1 MAIRFVGRLL
11 AAIGFAAAAGSA
23 AAQSGSIGG
32 KITDEAGAGI
42 GNATVQLVEGLR
54 TAGVIQSSPDGSYRF
69 LNLKAGSY
77 GVKAT
82 RIGFKPA
89 RVDGIA
95 VASAARTVNIKLSEV
110 ATMLNTVAITGI
122 AEEEKINKAP
132 AAISVVS
139 QQSINE
145 NITATP
151 TEQLRNVPGID
162 ITSGGVVQTNVVAR
176 GFNNIFSG
184 SLLTLTDNRFSFVPS
199 LRVNISYMAPTS
211 NEDIERIEVVL
222 GPAAALYGPN
232 ASQGVM
238 HVITKSPFT
247 SKGGTATLDVGE
259 QNLMRV
265 AGRYAGTVGEKFG
278 YKLSAERLTATDF
291 TSFDA
296 EEAKARLANPAI
308 PLRSFDIERTAMD
321 FRADW
326 RPDSKTEIVGS
337 FGRAL
342 IGSAV
347 EPTGLGAA
355 QVSGWG
361 FTAMQLRAKRGKL
374 FAQVFRNSS
383 DAGDT
388 FLLRTGQ
395 PIIDESNQTVAQ
407 VQHSFSYADGRQTF
421 VYGGDYLSTQPK
433 TGGSINGRNEE
444 IDDFTEA
451 GGYVHSITH
460 LNKYWDLVG
469 AVRYDEHSNVE
480 KGTFSPRAAIVFN
493 PSARQ
498 SFRVS
503 YNEAFSN
510 PSTNNQFLDLAAGD
524 IPAGSRGLPNNL
536 FTVRALGTPK
546 SGFQFRRDCV
556 GGAGGLCMKSP
567 FNPGGRAQFV
577 PAMASMFYKGAVAA
591 VGASTT
597 FSSQITAG
605 LAGIVGP
612 TNAPAVY
619 GAMMQA
625 LAALQPTSTEVGT
638 VLRTVNPTTGRFG
651 DVLPTDVRD
660 IDAIRPT
667 LTTGW
672 EAGWKGEIGRKF
684 YGTVDWWYSE
694 RSDFVGPLIVET
706 PNVFLNASTLGAFL
720 VPKLTTFFAGVVGP
734 ANAGAVAAAFAPSIA
749 GAMGGASNSATTGV
763 PLGVVNPDN
772 ALSGSTDI
780 VLAYRNFGRVRLN
793 GLDFSGTYLL
803 DDAWSLSGTY
813 SWVSRDFFSRSEV
826 GGVSDIALNAPR
838 DKGTATIH
846 YRDDASGLNGDLRF
860 RRTASFP
867 GNSGVYIGQVKAY
880 NLLDASFTFRP
891 TVLGGAMLSVMAQN
905 LLNLKHSEFI
915 GGAALGRLVMTRI
928 QYAF

>member
-11 AAIGFAAAAGSA
+11 AAIGFAAAAGTA

-54 TAGVIQSSPDGSYRF
+54 TAGVMQSSPDGSYRF
-69 LNLKAGSY
+69 VNLKAGSY
-77 GVKAT
+77 AVKAT

-122 AEEEKINKAP
+122 AEEEKINRAP
-132 AAISVVS
+132 AAISVIG

-145 NITATP
+145 NVTTTAV
-151 TEQLRNVPGID
+151 EQLRNVPGID
-162 ITSGGVVQTNVVAR
+162 ITSGGIVQSNVVAR

-199 LRVNISYMAPTS
+199 LRVNVSYMAPTS

-238 HVITKSPFT
+238 HVITKSPFN
-247 SKGGTATLDVGE
+247 SKGGTATVDFGQQDML
-259 QNLMRV
+259 RV

-278 YKLSAERLTATDF
+278 FKLSAERLTATDW
-291 TSFDA
+291 TSVDSV
-296 EEAKARLANPAI
+296 ELKAGRQ
-308 PLRSFDIERTAMD
+308 RSFDIERTAMD

-326 RPDSKTEIVGS
+326 RPDSKTEIVGT

-355 QVSGWG
+355 QVKDWA

-388 FLLRTGQ
+388 YLLRTGQ

-407 VQHSFSYADGRQTF
+407 VQHSFSYGDGRQTF
-421 VYGGDYLSTQPK
+421 VYGADYLSTQPK
-433 TGGSINGRNEE
+433 TDGSINGRNED
-444 IDDFTEA
+444 IDTFTEM

-460 LNKYWDLVG
+460 LNKYWDVVG
-469 AVRYDEHSNVE
+469 AIRYDEHSNVP
-480 KGTFSPRAAIVFN
+480 KGTWSPRAAIVYN
-493 PSARQ
+493 PNDDQ

-503 YNEAFSN
+503 YNKAFSN
-510 PSTNNQFLDLAAGD
+510 PSTNNQFLDLAAGY
-524 IPAGSRGLPNNL
+524 IPSGSGPTNNL
-536 FTVRALGTPK
+536 YTVRALGTP
-546 SGFQFRRDCV
+546 SDGFQFRRDC
-556 GGAGGLCMKSP
+556 AGGSGNLCMKSP
-567 FNPGGRAQFV
+567 FNPGGRNQFV
-577 PAMASMFYKGAVAA
+577 PAAAAGFYKAAVAA
-591 VGASTT
+591 AATPLRAGL
-597 FSSQITAG
+597 TAG
-605 LAGIVGP
+605 LTGVVGP
-612 TNAPAVY
+612 ALAPAVA

-625 LAALQPTSTEVGT
+625 LAAFQPTSAQVGT
-638 VLRTVNPTTGRFG
+638 VLRTLNPTTGRFNT
-651 DVLPTDVRD
+651 VAAADVRD

-672 EAGWKGEIGRKF
+672 EAGWKGAIGKKF
-684 YGTVDWWYSE
+684 YGTADWWYSE

-706 PNVFLNASTLGAFL
+706 PQVFLDAATLGSFL
-720 VPKLTTFFAGVVGP
+720 VPNLTAALTPVVGA
-734 ANAGAVAAAFAPSIA
+734 ANAAAIAAGFAPTIA
-749 GAMGGASNSATTGV
+749 GSLGGVSGSAVTGV
-763 PLGVVNPDN
+763 PLGVVNPN
-772 ALSGSTDI
+772 HSLSGSTDV
-780 VLAYRNFGRVRLN
+780 VLAYRNFGRVRLS
-793 GLDFSGTYLL
+793 GADFSGTFMVS
-803 DDAWSLSGTY
+803 DPISIHATY
-813 SWVSRDFFSRSEV
+813 SWVNRDFFSRTQL

-838 DKGTATIH
+838 DKASVAIR
-846 YRDDASGLNGDLRF
+846 YRDDEKGIGSELRW
-860 RRTASFP
+860 RRTGSFP
-867 GNSGVYIGQVKAY
+867 GNSGVYIGLVKGY
-880 NLLDASFTFRP
+880 QLFDATFTFRP
-891 TVLGGAMLSVMAQN
+891 TVLGGAMFSIMAQN
-905 LLNLKHSEFI
+905 LTNNKHSEFI
-915 GGAALGRLVMTRI
+915 GGAEIGRLVMTRI

>member
-1 MAIRFVGRLL
+1 MARRFVGWLL
-11 AAIGFAAAAGSA
+11 AAVGFAAAAGTA
-23 AAQSGSIGG
+23 TAQSGRISGKVTDAGG
-32 KITDEAGAGI
+32 QAIA
-42 GNATVQLVEGLR
+42 NATVQAVEGMR
-54 TAGVIQSSPDGSYRF
+54 TVGVVQSDADGSYRIA
-69 LNLKAGSY
+69 NLKAGNY
-77 GVKAT
+77 ALKVT
-82 RIGFKPA
+82 RIGFKP
-89 RVDGIA
+89 RRMEDIA
-95 VASAARTVNIKLSEV
+95 VASAAVTVNVSLAEA

-122 AEEEKINKAP
+122 ATEEKLNKAP

-145 NITATP
+145 IVTATP

-162 ITSGGVVQTNVVAR
+162 ITSGGIVQTNVVAR

-184 SLLTLTDNRFSFVPS
+184 SLLTLTDNRFNFVPS
-199 LRVNISYMAPTS
+199 LRVNISYMTPTS

-247 SKGGTATLDVGE
+247 SKGGTATVDVGE
-259 QNLMRV
+259 QNLLRV

-278 YKLSAERLTATDF
+278 YKFSAERLTATDF
-291 TSFDA
+291 SSVDLVEQA
-296 EEAKARLANPAI
+296 AGRQ
-308 PLRSFDIERTAMD
+308 RSFDIERTAMD

-326 RPDSKTEIVGS
+326 RPDARTEVVAS
-337 FGRAL
+337 FGRSL
-342 IGSAV
+342 VGSAV

-355 QVSGWG
+355 QVKGWG

-388 FLLRTGQ
+388 YLLRTGQ
-395 PIIDESNQTVAQ
+395 SIIDKSNQTVGQ
-407 VQHSFSYADGRQTF
+407 VQHSFSYGDGRQTF
-421 VYGGDYLSTQPK
+421 VYGADYLSTQPK
-433 TGGSINGRNEE
+433 TGRSINGRNEE
-444 IDDFTEA
+444 IDNFTEM

-460 LNKYWDLVG
+460 LNQYWDAVG
-469 AVRYDEHSNVE
+469 AIRYDEHSKVE
-480 KGTFSPRAAIVFN
+480 KGTWSPRAAIVYN

-510 PSTNNQFLDLAAGD
+510 PSTNNQFLDLAAGY
-524 IPAGSRGLPNNL
+524 IGGTNATNSL
-536 FTVRALGTPK
+536 FTVRALGTP
-546 SGFQFRRDCV
+546 SNGFQFRRDCA

-567 FNPGGRAQFV
+567 FNPGGRGQFV
-577 PAMASMFYKGAVAA
+577 PASAAAFYKGAVGAA
-591 VGASTT
+591 AAGGLENALK
-597 FSSQITAG
+597 AG
-605 LAGIVGP
+605 LAANGIPAALIP
-612 TNAPAVY
+612 TVS
-619 GAMMQA
+619 GAMMQT
-625 LAALQPTSTEVGT
+625 LAALQPTSAQVGT
-638 VLRTVNPTTGRFG
+638 VLRVLNPTSGRFR
-651 DVLPTDVRD
+651 DVAASDVRD

-672 EAGWKGEIGRKF
+672 EAGWKGEIGKKF

-706 PNVFLNASTLGAFL
+706 PNVFLDRSMLSGFLQTGLNAALAPVL
-720 VPKLTTFFAGVVGP
+720 GP
-734 ANAGAVAAAFAPSIA
+734 ATAGALAAGFAPTIA
-749 GAMGGASNSATTGV
+749 ASLGGISGSATTGV
-763 PLGVVNPDN
+763 PLGVVNPN
-772 ALSGSTDI
+772 NSLSGSTDV
-780 VLAYRNFGRVRLN
+780 VLAYRNFGRVRLS

-813 SWVSRDFFSRSEV
+813 SSVNRDFFSRAQV

-838 DKGTATIH
+838 DKGTATLR
-846 YRDDASGLNGDLRF
+846 YRDEAAGVSSELRF
-860 RRTASFP
+860 RRTAAFP
-867 GNSGVYIGQVKAY
+867 GNSGVYIGQVEGY
-880 NLLDASFTFRP
+880 NLVDASFTFRP
-891 TVLGGAMLSVMAQN
+891 TVLGGAMFSVMAQN

-915 GGAALGRLVMTRI
+915 GGAALGRLVMTRV

>member
-1 MAIRFVGRLL
+1 MARRFVGRLL
-11 AAIGFAAAAGSA
+11 AAVGFAAAAGTA
-23 AAQSGSIGG
+23 AAQSARIAG
-32 KITDEAGAGI
+32 KVTDEGGRAIA
-42 GNATVQLVEGLR
+42 NATVQAVEGLR
-54 TAGVIQSSPDGSYRF
+54 TTAVVQTGEDGTYRII
-69 LNLKAGSY
+69 NVKAGTY
-77 GVKAT
+77 DLKVT
-82 RIGFKPA
+82 RIGFKPR
-89 RVDGIA
+89 RVEHIA
-95 VASAARTVNIKLSEV
+95 VGAAAVTVNVTLTEA
-110 ATMLNTVAITGI
+110 ATMLNTVAVTGM
-122 AEEEKINKAP
+122 ATEEKLNKAP
-132 AAISVVS
+132 AAISVVG
-139 QQSINE
+139 QQSITE
-145 NITATP
+145 NVTTTP

-162 ITSGGVVQTNVVAR
+162 ITSGGIVQTNVVAR

-184 SLLTLTDNRFSFVPS
+184 SLLTLTDNRFNFVPS

-238 HVITKSPFT
+238 HIITKSPFN
-247 SKGGTATLDVGE
+247 SKGGIATVDIGE

-278 YKLSAERLTATDF
+278 FKISAERLTATDF
-291 TSFDA
+291 TSVDVVEQA
-296 EEAKARLANPAI
+296 AGRQ
-308 PLRSFDIERTAMD
+308 RSFDIERTAAD

-326 RPDSKTEIVGS
+326 RPDAKTEVVAS
-337 FGRAL
+337 FGRSL
-342 IGSAV
+342 VGNAV

-355 QVSGWG
+355 QVKGWG

-395 PIIDESNQTVAQ
+395 AIIDKSDQTVAQ
-407 VQHSFSYADGRQTF
+407 VQHSFSYGMGRQTF
-421 VYGGDYLSTQPK
+421 VYGADYLSTQPK

-444 IDDFTEA
+444 IDNFSEM

-460 LNKYWDLVG
+460 LNQYWDVVG
-469 AVRYDEHSNVE
+469 AIRYDEHSKVD

-510 PSTNNQFLDLAAGD
+510 PSTNNQFLDLAAGY
-524 IPAGSRGLPNNL
+524 IGGTNSTNSL
-536 FTVRALGTPK
+536 FTVRALGTP
-546 SGFQFRRDCV
+546 STGFQFRRDCV

-567 FNPGGRAQFV
+567 FNPGGRGQFV
-577 PAMASMFYKGAVAA
+577 PAAAAAFYKGAVAA
-591 VGASTT
+591 AAAGGLENALK
-597 FSSQITAG
+597 AG
-605 LAGIVGP
+605 LAASGIPASLVP
-612 TNAPAVY
+612 TVS
-619 GAMMQA
+619 GAMMQT
-625 LAALQPTSTEVGT
+625 LAALQPTTAQVGT
-638 VLRTVNPTTGRFG
+638 VLRILNPTTGRFG
-651 DVLPTDVRD
+651 DVSPSDVRD
-660 IDAIRPT
+660 IEAIRPT

-672 EAGWKGEIGRKF
+672 EAGWKGEIGKKF

-706 PNVFLNASTLGAFL
+706 PNVFLDRAMLSGFLQNGLNAA
-720 VPKLTTFFAGVVGP
+720 LTPVLGP
-734 ANAGAVAAAFAPSIA
+734 ATAGALAAGFAPTIA
-749 GAMGGASNSATTGV
+749 ASLGGISGSATTGV
-763 PLGVVNPDN
+763 PLGVVNPN
-772 ALSGSTDI
+772 NSLSGSTDV
-780 VLAYRNFGRVRLN
+780 VLAYRNFGRVRLS

-813 SWVSRDFFSRSEV
+813 SWVNRDFFSRTQV

-838 DKGTATIH
+838 DKGTATLR
-846 YRDDASGLNGDLRF
+846 YRDDAAGVSSEMRF

-867 GNSGVYIGQVKAY
+867 GNSGVYIGQVQGY
-880 NLLDASFTFRP
+880 NLVDASFTFRP